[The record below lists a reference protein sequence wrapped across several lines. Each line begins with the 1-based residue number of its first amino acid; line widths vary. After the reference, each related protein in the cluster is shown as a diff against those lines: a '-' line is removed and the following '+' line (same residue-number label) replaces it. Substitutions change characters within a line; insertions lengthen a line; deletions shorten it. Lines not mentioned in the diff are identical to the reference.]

1 MASELLVPEPCTG
14 SEGSSGVDYRRVANA
29 GDLPRHVG
37 MEQKEGK
44 YRKYLLLYYDHNI
57 VQLYYSK

>member
-1 MASELLVPEPCTG
+1 MVSELLVPEPCTRP
-14 SEGSSGVDYRRVANA
+14 EGSSGVECRRVANA

-44 YRKYLLLYYDHNI
+44 YRTNIYYF
-57 VQLYYSK
+57 